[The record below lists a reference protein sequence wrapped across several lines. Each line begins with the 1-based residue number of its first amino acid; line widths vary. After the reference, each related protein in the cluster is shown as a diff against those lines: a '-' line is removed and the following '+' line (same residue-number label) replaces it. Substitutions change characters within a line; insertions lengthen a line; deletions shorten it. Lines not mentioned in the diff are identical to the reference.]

1 VELHEGLLFFHILGS
16 IIWVGGVIVQNAVMA
31 RASRAPDRTAV
42 HRLAAELEW
51 VGPWLIGPSSLVV
64 IGLGI
69 WLVLLE
75 EWQPSPSCGSGCR
88 SSSWPSQRLRA
99 SSPGLSKRISRL
111 ADERGAEDGE
121 VRDRLSRLLWL
132 ARIDMLI
139 LVVVL
144 WLMVFKPG
152 A

>member
-75 EWQPSPSCGSGCR
+75 EWAAFSQLWIWLSLVLVAISTAQGIFSGSEQADFAPGR
-88 SSSWPSQRLRA
+88 RA
-99 SSPGLSKRISRL
+99 
-111 ADERGAEDGE
+111 RGRG
-121 VRDRLSRLLWL
+121 R
-132 ARIDMLI
+132 
-139 LVVVL
+139 
-144 WLMVFKPG
+144 
-152 A
+152 

>member
-1 VELHEGLLFFHILGS
+1 MELHEGLLFFHILGS

-75 EWQPSPSCGSGCR
+75 EWAAFSQLWIWLSLVLVAISTAQGIFSGSEQADFAPGR
-88 SSSWPSQRLRA
+88 RA
-99 SSPGLSKRISRL
+99 
-111 ADERGAEDGE
+111 RGRG
-121 VRDRLSRLLWL
+121 R
-132 ARIDMLI
+132 
-139 LVVVL
+139 
-144 WLMVFKPG
+144 
-152 A
+152 